1 MEVFVTNL
9 FSAINDGRSDQI
21 REGTETDPFT
31 NLMDA
36 LRKADELAA
45 PYSGSSVTISLSP
58 GEHFVLASTI
68 ANGYTQIGSKD
79 EADRDYSLTIQ

>member
-1 MEVFVTNL
+1 MFVTNL
-9 FSAINDGRSDQI
+9 FSIINDGRSDQS

-31 NLMDA
+31 NLVGA
-36 LRKADELAA
+36 IRKADELAA
-45 PYSGSSVTISLSP
+45 PYSGSSVIISLSP

-68 ANGYTQIGSKD
+68 TSGYAQDGSKD